1 MNLRKKH
8 RRDEKRRLQ
17 EIDVQQT
24 EFDAKT
30 KELKEAE
37 IKYENDLKSLRDQK
51 GSELERMRGDY
62 DKVIAELQYQKD
74 ELARKVEQLTIF
86 KDEKKNLENERNLL
100 QKRFEAEENYINSE
114 QLRQVNEKIQQTTYN
129 SELEKEN
136 MNLEKVIR
144 ETKDEADKVK
154 KHYEIANIG
163 SNEKM
168 LELLGQ
174 LEVLEKTSKNLK
186 MDRKLGD
193 FQEEVLQKMHLKA
206 GNRRNILGS
215 KLKEHRAVLNQTIGV
230 LKDEMAAIEAEALV
244 EETEFRA
251 KIGEKQMSNDQIRTE
266 LEIGEA
272 LAKSFLT
279 QRKKVNYFFLKVEE
293 LFNVKNPMPKS
304 IVTSTLKPNRN
315 TVVRDGMANLS
326 FEDQQKFKSFQV
338 LKSHMF
344 RN

>member
-1 MNLRKKH
+1 MRKKH
-8 RRDEKRRLQ
+8 KRDEKRRLQ
-17 EIDVQQT
+17 EIDVHQN
-24 EFDAKT
+24 ELDAKT

-37 IKYENDLKSLRDQK
+37 IRYENDLKSLRDQK
-51 GSELERMRGDY
+51 SSELDRMRGDY
-62 DKVIAELQYQKD
+62 EKVITELQGQKD
-74 ELARKVEQLTIF
+74 ELSRKVDQLTIF
-86 KDEKKNLENERNLL
+86 KEEKKNLENERNLL

-174 LEVLEKTSKNLK
+174 LEVLEKSSKNLK

-193 FQEEVLQKMHLKA
+193 FQEEVLQRMHLKA
-206 GNRRNILGS
+206 GMRRNMLGT
-215 KLKEHRAVLNQTIGV
+215 KLKEHRSALNQAVAV
-230 LKDEMAAIEAEALV
+230 LKDEIASIEAETLA

-251 KIGEKQMSNDQIRTE
+251 KIGEKQMINDQMRTE
-266 LEIGEA
+266 LEVGEA
-272 LAKSFLT
+272 LAKSFWV

-304 IVTSTLKPNRN
+304 IVTSTIKPNRS
-315 TVVRDGMANLS
+315 TIVRDGMENLS
-326 FEDQQKFKSFQV
+326 LEDQQKFRSFQV
-338 LKSHMF
+338 LKSQMF
-344 RN
+344 KN